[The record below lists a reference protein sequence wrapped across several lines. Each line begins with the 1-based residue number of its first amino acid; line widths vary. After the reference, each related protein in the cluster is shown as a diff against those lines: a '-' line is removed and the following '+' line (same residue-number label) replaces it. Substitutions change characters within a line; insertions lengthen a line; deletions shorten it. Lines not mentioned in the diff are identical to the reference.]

1 MITIIFE
8 DEEYGVYYK
17 DTSSTFISAE
27 MELDR
32 MKRNYYKEITRQK
45 EEIKDDHIAG
55 EVAEQEEQLE
65 KKLCQL

>member
-45 EEIKDDHIAG
+45 EEIKDDHISG

>member
-32 MKRNYYKEITRQK
+32 MKRNYCKEIDRQR
-45 EEIKDDHIAG
+45 EELKDEHIQI
-55 EVAEQEEQLE
+55 EVDEQEELNKE
-65 KKLCQL
+65 A